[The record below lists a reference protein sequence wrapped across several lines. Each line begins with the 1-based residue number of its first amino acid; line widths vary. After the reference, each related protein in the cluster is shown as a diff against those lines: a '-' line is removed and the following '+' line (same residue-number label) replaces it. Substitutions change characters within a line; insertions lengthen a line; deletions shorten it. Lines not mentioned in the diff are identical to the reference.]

1 MARTRN
7 FSREISSTWDNYS
20 CLVNKIK
27 NEMKKKI
34 VFRSGVPTKR
44 LHDVGK
50 TERTRLW
57 LTCLDLNEAALRF
70 FAVETRVYASHSFR
84 V

>member
-1 MARTRN
+1 
-7 FSREISSTWDNYS
+7 
-20 CLVNKIK
+20 
-27 NEMKKKI
+27 MKKKI